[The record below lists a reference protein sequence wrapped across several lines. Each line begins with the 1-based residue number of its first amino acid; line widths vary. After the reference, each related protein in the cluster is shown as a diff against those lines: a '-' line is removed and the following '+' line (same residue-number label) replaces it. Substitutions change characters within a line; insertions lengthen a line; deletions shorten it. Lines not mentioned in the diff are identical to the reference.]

1 MKKKLICI
9 EGKTG
14 VGKDTFANFIHEKTN
29 IPIVCSY
36 TTRDIREGEV
46 NGIQHYYITSE
57 EMQKLLEAE
66 DVIAYAK
73 KESGVEYAAT
83 YHSLADESIYIV
95 DPTGIYYLREHYADK
110 IDLYV
115 IQLLCPEEIVEERIR
130 TRGDNWEKFLERR
143 ENEREEFDSFNL
155 WDISITTTLD
165 SETMYKMFKDGYNLK
180 N

>member
-9 EGKTG
+9 VGKTG
-14 VGKDTFANFIHEKTN
+14 VGKDTFANFIHQKTN

-36 TTRDIREGEV
+36 TTRDMREGET
-46 NGIQHYYITSE
+46 NGVQHYYITPE
-57 EMQKLLEAE
+57 EMQELLKAE

-95 DPTGIYYLREHYADK
+95 DPTGIYYLREHYSDK

-115 IQLLCPEEIVEERIR
+115 INLICPEDTVEKRIKS
-130 TRGDNWEKFLERR
+130 RGDDWNRFLERR

-155 WDISITTTLD
+155 WDICITTTLD
-165 SETMYKMFKDGYNLK
+165 EESMYNLFYSDYYLL
-180 N
+180 